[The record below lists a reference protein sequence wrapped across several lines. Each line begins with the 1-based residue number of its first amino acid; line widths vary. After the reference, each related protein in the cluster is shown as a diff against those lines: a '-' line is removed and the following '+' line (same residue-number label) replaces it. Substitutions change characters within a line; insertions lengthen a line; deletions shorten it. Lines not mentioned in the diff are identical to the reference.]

1 MTIQDLGARC
11 DRHVGEAFQ
20 PRCFDCDTANREL
33 EQERA
38 QERHQRAIE
47 RNAALGITP
56 NRQTPR
62 RRLTRRR

>member
-1 MTIQDLGARC
+1 MMVHDLGARC
-11 DRHVGEAFQ
+11 SKHAGEVWL
-20 PRCFDCDTANREL
+20 PRCYECDDANREL

-56 NRQTPR
+56 NRTTLRPRFPR
-62 RRLTRRR
+62 RR